1 MVPLQAYQYTWG
13 SASRYKGIDISTMSR
28 HLDKQISESVRIE
41 FLNVEVSGEKFRFM
55 QWSTSLQNLDS
66 HLMRTLVSVLSASL
80 PSAQCPDSWKHKH
93 RDHHWPSDQ
102 TVMSSS
108 PISLDPAKLYL
119 RSCFWKHHCHCPMI
133 LSPQSPNVAEYK
145 KWVEWEVSEQSRARV
160 AVEVF
165 NCLNGLVLPV
175 FWARRWKEERGDQVI
190 IGRGE
195 ERAGA
200 VIEGVTMPAHHH
212 HRTAPAVTLN
222 GSLEAAFS
230 VSWRSP
236 PLHPPP
242 PLWTVNSAFVALL
255 EKWTHWFDYKWLRD
269 TAAPPNSLY
278 LSNIFPRGL
287 KFNQLEKLE
296 AAKAA
301 WLVSLSL
308 LSLSGFFWELLFYW
322 RLRLPL

>member
-28 HLDKQISESVRIE
+28 HLDKHISESVRLE

-102 TVMSSS
+102 TVMSCS

-119 RSCFWKHHCHCPMI
+119 AVVSGSTTA
-133 LSPQSPNVAEYK
+133 LSYHPQSPNVAEYK

-200 VIEGVTMPAHHH
+200 VIEGVSMTVP
-212 HRTAPAVTLN
+212 
-222 GSLEAAFS
+222 
-230 VSWRSP
+230 P
-236 PLHPPP
+236 PLHCPSRYSQWFTGSCFFRFLALPSPPP
-242 PLWTVNSAFVALL
+242 TTTTVDSQQCICGIAGKMNALIRLQMVARYCSSTQL
-255 EKWTHWFDYKWLRD
+255 T
-269 TAAPPNSLY
+269 
-278 LSNIFPRGL
+278 LSVQYF
-287 KFNQLEKLE
+287 
-296 AAKAA
+296 
-301 WLVSLSL
+301 S
-308 LSLSGFFWELLFYW
+308 
-322 RLRLPL
+322 

>member
-1 MVPLQAYQYTWG
+1 
-13 SASRYKGIDISTMSR
+13 
-28 HLDKQISESVRIE
+28 
-41 FLNVEVSGEKFRFM
+41 
-55 QWSTSLQNLDS
+55 
-66 HLMRTLVSVLSASL
+66 
-80 PSAQCPDSWKHKH
+80 
-93 RDHHWPSDQ
+93 
-102 TVMSSS
+102 
-108 PISLDPAKLYL
+108 
-119 RSCFWKHHCHCPMI
+119 MI

-195 ERAGA
+195 ERAGQGLWLREW
-200 VIEGVTMPAHHH
+200 VCQCHHH
-212 HRTAPAVTLN
+212 CTAPAVTLN

-278 LSNIFPRGL
+278 LSNIFPSGL
-287 KFNQLEKLE
+287 KFK
-296 AAKAA
+296 K
-301 WLVSLSL
+301 S
-308 LSLSGFFWELLFYW
+308 SGCRCLYF
-322 RLRLPL
+322 